1 VVAPHDAR
9 RQRRV
14 LVIDDEPQTL
24 RVLKATLTAHSYRT
38 DLAAGGH
45 EGLAAA
51 AQCQPDIVIVDL
63 GLPDMNGI
71 EVIRSLRRWRH
82 VPVIVLSASV
92 ASSDQVTA
100 LDAGADDYISKP
112 FDVAEL
118 MARLRAALRRAGQFG
133 IASRVRI
140 GSRTVD
146 IARHTVTGPQGDVS
160 LTPTEWQVLEALV
173 RRPGRLV
180 SQAQLLA
187 EVPGKAHVRG
197 SSYLRAHL
205 MHLRQKLEADPAAP
219 RHLLTEPGMGFRFT
233 P

>member
-1 VVAPHDAR
+1 VIAPRDAG

-45 EGLAAA
+45 ERLAAA

-71 EVIRSLRRWRH
+71 EVIRSLRRWRR

-92 ASSDQVTA
+92 ASSDKVTA
-100 LDAGADDYISKP
+100 LDAGADDYVSKP

-133 IASRVRI
+133 IPPHRYRTAGRCQPHPDRVA
-140 GSRTVD
+140 G
-146 IARHTVTGPQGDVS
+146 ARGPHPQ
-160 LTPTEWQVLEALV
+160 A
-173 RRPGRLV
+173 RP
-180 SQAQLLA
+180 A
-187 EVPGKAHVRG
+187 
-197 SSYLRAHL
+197 Y
-205 MHLRQKLEADPAAP
+205 
-219 RHLLTEPGMGFRFT
+219 
-233 P
+233 